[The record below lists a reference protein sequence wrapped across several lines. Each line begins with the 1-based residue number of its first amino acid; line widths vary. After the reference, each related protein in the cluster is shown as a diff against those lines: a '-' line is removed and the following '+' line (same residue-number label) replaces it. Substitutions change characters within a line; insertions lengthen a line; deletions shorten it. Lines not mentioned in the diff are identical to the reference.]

1 MTAASE
7 VVPRV
12 FVTSDTSDQ
21 VATRTGNPYLSGCH
35 RNLGRGWTPFRA
47 SFFVLA
53 PFRASFFVFGDWLGD
68 VLPPGGPLVVTPLP
82 GAEPPPVGS
91 HLDGLRPSIDQHGAP
106 RHAQRELRQKHG
118 TDGTRDG

>member
-35 RNLGRGWTPFRA
+35 RNLGRGLDAFPGVFLRFGAFPGVFLRFR
-47 SFFVLA
+47 
-53 PFRASFFVFGDWLGD
+53 
-68 VLPPGGPLVVTPLP
+68 
-82 GAEPPPVGS
+82 
-91 HLDGLRPSIDQHGAP
+91 
-106 RHAQRELRQKHG
+106 
-118 TDGTRDG
+118 